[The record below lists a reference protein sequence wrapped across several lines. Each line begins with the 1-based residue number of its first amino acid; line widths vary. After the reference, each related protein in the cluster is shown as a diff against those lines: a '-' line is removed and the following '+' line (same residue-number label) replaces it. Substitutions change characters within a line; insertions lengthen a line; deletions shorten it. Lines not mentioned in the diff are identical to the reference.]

1 MSFSDALAILL
12 KEEGGFVND
21 RHDPGGMTNLGVTR
35 KTWED
40 FTGKPA
46 TEADMRALTPA
57 KVEPLYRA
65 RYWDKI
71 AGDKLGDALG
81 LMVFDFAVNAGPGR
95 AAKLLQRLVG
105 AADDGQIGRGTLQAV
120 QAYSMR
126 KGIDTLIEAY
136 ADARRDYYQ
145 SLPTFWRFGKGWL
158 ARVKRVETAA
168 LGLLK

>member
-1 MSFSDALAILL
+1 MAFNDALAAVL
-12 KEEGGFVND
+12 EEECGFVND
-21 RHDPGGMTNLGVTR
+21 PHDPGGMTNLGVTR
-35 KTWED
+35 KTWQD

-46 TEADMRALTPA
+46 TEADMRALTSA

-95 AAKLLQRLVG
+95 AAKMLQRLVG
-105 AADDGQIGRGTLQAV
+105 AVEDGQIGRGTLQAV
-120 QAYSMR
+120 QSYSMR

-136 ADARRDYYQ
+136 ADARRDYYRA
-145 SLPTFWRFGKGWL
+145 LPTFWRFGKGWL
-158 ARVKRVETAA
+158 ARVARVEDAA
-168 LGLLK
+168 MELLK